1 MPNKKILIVAPAWIG
16 DLIISTAFIKALNYN
31 QNNSIDILVNSNL
44 LSIANLIPGIR
55 KVISSE
61 TEHGRLSLKYR
72 IKKGLRLRSENYDEC
87 FVLTNS
93 FKSAIIPFIAKI
105 KKRISYL
112 GEFRYGLINVIKRPV
127 DRNLGMVN
135 RYLNLIDQKHT
146 DKVTPVLKIKNNKES
161 IVDKFKYDSK
171 YIVFCPD
178 AEYGSAK
185 RWPTY
190 KWLNLAIELSKCY
203 SDTKEGLE
211 INISDEFRPLE
222 SDKIINLIGKT
233 NLIEVMEVISSS
245 EGVISN
251 DSGLMHVSASL
262 DRKIIALY
270 GSSSP
275 TYTPPLI
282 SKEKRDIIYKNLD
295 CSPCFKRVCP
305 LGHKKCLTDIKIDEV
320 KESAINLFQ

>member
-16 DLIISTAFIKALNYN
+16 DLIISAAFIKALKYN

-61 TEHGRLSLKYR
+61 TEHGKLSLKYR
-72 IKKGLRLRSENYDEC
+72 IKKGLLLRSEKYDEC

-112 GEFRYGLINVIKRPV
+112 GEFRYGLINIIKKPI

-146 DKVTPVLKIKNNKES
+146 DKVTPVLKIENNKGS
-161 IVDKFKYDSK
+161 ILKKFKCDSK

-178 AEYGSAK
+178 AEYGSSK
-185 RWPTY
+185 R
-190 KWLNLAIELSKCY
+190 
-203 SDTKEGLE
+203 
-211 INISDEFRPLE
+211 
-222 SDKIINLIGKT
+222 
-233 NLIEVMEVISSS
+233 
-245 EGVISN
+245 
-251 DSGLMHVSASL
+251 
-262 DRKIIALY
+262 
-270 GSSSP
+270 
-275 TYTPPLI
+275 
-282 SKEKRDIIYKNLD
+282 
-295 CSPCFKRVCP
+295 
-305 LGHKKCLTDIKIDEV
+305 
-320 KESAINLFQ
+320 